1 MPKVE
6 ELTVNGARCRID
18 EDGDRDL
25 LNVLRDVLGLT
36 GTKYGCGEGSCGACT
51 VLVGGR
57 PVKSCVTRVEVVAD
71 REITTIEGLADEG
84 DLHPIQRAFLEHEAL
99 QCGYC
104 TPGMVMAAAG
114 LLSRH
119 PEPTDEQIVIGL
131 RGNIC
136 RCGTYSRIVAAI
148 RDAADALKMK
158 GAAR

>member
-6 ELTVNGARCRID
+6 ELMVNGARSRVD
-18 EDGDRDL
+18 ADGDRDL
-25 LNVLRDVLGLT
+25 LNVLRDVLGLS

-51 VLVGGR
+51 VLVDGR

-71 REITTIEGLADEG
+71 REITTIEGLSDGE
-84 DLHPIQRAFLEHEAL
+84 DLHPIQRAFLDREAL

-104 TPGMVMAAAG
+104 TPGMIVAAAG
-114 LLSRH
+114 LLNRH
-119 PEPTDEQIVIGL
+119 PEPTIEQIVSGM

-136 RCGTYSRIVAAI
+136 RCGTYLRIVAAI
-148 RDAADALKMK
+148 RDASDALK